1 MSYTLA
7 PYQNDVNDGCD
18 RAFAAG
24 AQVVMPIVSTGGG
37 KTVIMGHR
45 AHQHDGYGCSVAHRN
60 ELVGQ
65 MSLALAREGVRHDII
80 APDNIVRQIVTNHLE
95 EIGQSFYN
103 PRANWKVSGVD
114 TLIKRALDP
123 NWKRAVTEVHI
134 DEGHHV
140 LRDNKWGSA
149 FNLFEN
155 ARGFFPTASCYRAD
169 GKGLGRH
176 AHGLVDAIVEG
187 PDMRWLINNGFLT
200 DYVVRGI
207 TTDDLDLAGIPITPS
222 GELDMV
228 ELRKRTKASKKIIG
242 DVVNTYLKYARG
254 KKGITFAVDVEHATQ
269 IAAAYN
275 AAGVPAQVVHSG
287 TPQTER
293 DLYMRQF
300 RKGELMQ
307 LVNVDLFGEGVDVP
321 AVEVVSMAR
330 KTESYG
336 LYIQQFG
343 RALRLLVSP
352 ILRAAWHTY
361 SPAQRLAHIA
371 NSTKPHALILDH
383 VGNVLRHGGPPDWRK
398 WPWTLDA
405 RVKSNARNDAVSIR
419 ICVNPDCNQPYERA
433 LLECPYCHVA
443 PPIPA
448 DRSRP
453 EFVDGDVT
461 LYTPELMAQL
471 FGAKNAID
479 DPNPQVDPNWSAHI
493 VAGQTNIH
501 NANRASQYLL
511 RQTMALAAP
520 PGVDKRVAD
529 RRFFL
534 TFGVDTLTAQG
545 LTSRHAEELRQRILT
560 KLRESP

>member
-1 MSYTLA
+1 MSYTLM
-7 PYQNDVNDGCD
+7 PYQAEVD
-18 RAFAAG
+18 AACTNAYNNG
-24 AQVVMPIVSTGGG
+24 ARVVMPVVSTGGG

-45 AHQHDGYGCSVAHRN
+45 AHMHDGYGCSIAHRN

-65 MSLALAREGVRHDII
+65 MSVALTREGLRHDII
-80 APDNIVRQIVTNHLE
+80 APDGIIRQIVAMQLE
-95 EIGQSFYN
+95 ECGKSFYDA
-103 PRANWKVSGVD
+103 RARWKVAGVD
-114 TLIKRALDP
+114 TIIKRALDKT
-123 NWKRAVTEVHI
+123 WLASVTEAHI

-140 LRDNKWGSA
+140 LRDNKWGRA
-149 FNLFEN
+149 FALFPN
-155 ARGFFPTASCYRAD
+155 ARGLFPTASCIRAD
-169 GKGLGRH
+169 GKGLGSH
-176 AHGLVDAIVEG
+176 AHGLVDAMVEG

-200 DYVVRGI
+200 DYQVRGI
-207 TTDDLDLAGIPITPS
+207 TTDDLDLDGIPITAS

-228 ELRKRTKASKKIIG
+228 ELRKRTKASRKIIG

-269 IAAAYN
+269 IAEAYN
-275 AAGVPAQVVHSG
+275 LAGVPARVVHSG
-287 TPQTER
+287 TPTVER

-300 RKGELMQ
+300 RKGELLQ

-352 ILRAAWHTY
+352 VLRAAWHTY

-371 NSTKPHALILDH
+371 DSTKPFAMILDH

-398 WPWTLDA
+398 EPWSLDA
-405 RVKSNARNDAVSIR
+405 RTKSRSRSDAVTIR
-419 ICVNPDCNQPYERA
+419 ICLNDMCQQPYERA
-433 LLECPYCHVA
+433 LLECPYCGTV
-443 PPIPA
+443 PPMPA

-461 LYTPELMAQL
+461 LYTQELMQEL
-471 FGAKNAID
+471 FGRKEAIERVE
-479 DPNPQVDPNWSAHI
+479 PAVDPNWPAHI
-493 VAGQTNIH
+493 IAGQTNIH
-501 NANRASQYLL
+501 NANRASQFLL
-511 RQTMALAAP
+511 RQAMELYSP
-520 PGVDKRVAD
+520 PGVDKRVND
-529 RRFFL
+529 KRFFL

-545 LTSRHAEELRQRILT
+545 LSSRQAEELRQRILT
-560 KLRESP
+560 KVKGDK